1 MGNYDFQI
9 ISAPSI
15 LGLKPGG
22 VEKLAEVLL
31 DNGLA
36 EKIHSAHPVI
46 RVPLLNHLYSKV
58 RDQVQCLNSKLIR
71 DFSVSLST
79 VISNTIA
86 KQKTPLV
93 LGGDCSILIGIMPGL
108 KSIGGYGLVF
118 MDAHAD
124 FYAPEQSI
132 TGEVADMDLAI
143 VSGRGPEILSNIYG
157 LRPYVKEENIIHIG
171 QRDWGET
178 KKYGSNDIRD
188 TNIHCFSFAEIEK
201 KGIKYIS
208 SDVLELIGNK
218 EAKGFWV
225 HFDTDVLSDSMNYA
239 VDYRLPGGL
248 TFQDVEL
255 LLKAL
260 FQTGRITGLSI
271 TILNPDLDQDHEI
284 SKNIVEIF
292 GRIF

>member
-36 EKIHSAHPVI
+36 EKIHSTNPI
-46 RVPLLNHLYSKV
+46 INVPTLNNLYSED

-71 DFSVSLST
+71 DFSVSLLP

-108 KSIGGYGLVF
+108 KSIGEYGLVF

-143 VSGRGPEILSNIYG
+143 VSGRGPEILSNMHG

-188 TNIHCFSFAEIEK
+188 TNIHCFGFAEIEK
-201 KGIKYIS
+201 KGIKDIS
-208 SDVLELIGNK
+208 SDVLELIDNK

-271 TILNPDLDQDHEI
+271 TILNPDLDKDHEI
-284 SKNIVEIF
+284 TKNIVEIF